1 MHILQIPHLAIG
13 ILFCSRLGVT
23 INLLNSSPSLL
34 GYSQGQELLVLIYY
48 SLFILLFKTSIDSHS
63 YCFLCHIPPCIP
75 VPSGIMQV
83 PCIPAPRSRMCIL
96 SAGEGQTALEVP
108 FPSKHSCFSKP
119 HQHLLSSL

>member
-48 SLFILLFKTSIDSHS
+48 SYLSFCLKPLLTAIHIVFCVTYLHAYLYQVELFQGAGCVFCLLEKAKQPWKFHSHQS
-63 YCFLCHIPPCIP
+63 VP
-75 VPSGIMQV
+75 VPPNLISTYYQ
-83 PCIPAPRSRMCIL
+83 AF
-96 SAGEGQTALEVP
+96 E
-108 FPSKHSCFSKP
+108 F
-119 HQHLLSSL
+119 